1 MLQRTF
7 RGHLGRLLFADARR
21 QLPGLHWVEINAKT
35 FGPTFRDTI
44 RTLVKSA
51 TEIKNEGLA
60 TALLDE
66 RLNFCKVELDA
77 FGAASLSYD
86 CFIKIDGKYF
96 KPAEAPRLTWPD
108 FARVLERRLE
118 EKAMFLRRQ
127 EIQRQTELLLHA
139 DAHCCADIFQSLQE
153 SVSVQR
159 LAQLKALLNGI
170 KIGTVMGF
178 SFLTVSEDIR
188 VPIKALNRWVRGD
201 TIIKNKKE
209 NESTAQLE
217 ERIEKMMRVIR
228 DKVLAWFERTPRVQ
242 GELGAWKDD
251 VQLPIVMAAD
261 GHESRGD
268 RLARYLICC

>member
-7 RGHLGRLLFADARR
+7 RGHLGRLIFADARR

-51 TEIKNEGLA
+51 TEIENEGLA
-60 TALLDE
+60 AALLE
-66 RLNFCKVELDA
+66 RLDFCKVDLDA
-77 FGAASLSYD
+77 FGVANLSYD
-86 CFIKIDGKYF
+86 CFIKIDGKYL
-96 KPAEAPRLTWPD
+96 KPADGPRLTSSD

-118 EKAMFLRRQ
+118 EKAVSLRRE
-127 EIQRQTELLLHA
+127 EIQRQTELLLQA

-170 KIGTVMGF
+170 KIGTVLGF

-251 VQLPIVMAAD
+251 VQLAIVMAAE
-261 GHESRGD
+261 GHESRGT
-268 RLARYLICC
+268 RLARYLSCC